1 MKLSLNSCFC
11 ETIMT
16 DKIQSS
22 VEGDVLTFT
31 WGEQS
36 LVVDAKLIPSH
47 ILTQAALHGMRQ
59 KIGDAGAASKGTP
72 TSTRWASMVVVYDRI
87 YSDADKAQW
96 NAERK
101 ASNPDEILIEAL
113 TRFGSRNGRSVNHQQ
128 MAERVSG
135 LNKAEKLKLR
145 VQLAD
150 IIQEIEKEKLSD
162 VPSDDNLLDNLFGE

>member
-1 MKLSLNSCFC
+1 MS
-11 ETIMT
+11 

-47 ILTQAALHGMRQ
+47 ILTQAALHGLRQ

-72 TSTRWASMVVVYDRI
+72 MSTRWASMVVVYDRI
-87 YSDADKAQW
+87 YSDGERAQW

-101 ASNPDEILIEAL
+101 ASNPDEI
-113 TRFGSRNGRSVNHQQ
+113 
-128 MAERVSG
+128 
-135 LNKAEKLKLR
+135 
-145 VQLAD
+145 
-150 IIQEIEKEKLSD
+150 
-162 VPSDDNLLDNLFGE
+162 

>member
-1 MKLSLNSCFC
+1 MS
-11 ETIMT
+11 

-22 VEGDVLTFT
+22 VDAGVLTFS

-36 LVVDAKLIPSH
+36 LVVNYDDIPEH
-47 ILTQAALHGMRQ
+47 IRVQACLHGMRQ
-59 KIGDAGAASKGTP
+59 KIGDAGAAAKGTP
-72 TSTRWASMVVVYDRI
+72 ISTRWASMVVVYDRI
-87 YSDADKAQW
+87 YSDGERAQW

-128 MAERVSG
+128 MVERVSG

-150 IIQEIEKEKLSD
+150 LIQEIEKEKLANA
-162 VPSDDNLLDNLFGE
+162 PADDDLLDNLFGD